1 MRSNRFFLVAALFL
15 VVASNAS
22 ATTFTY
28 KVNGTINSPIFAQHI
43 RGFEYNTGSK
53 FTMDITAGNL
63 IATYNDNGTADVADD
78 IFNIAGVTGGCVG
91 SCTKAISKSTKNAY
105 GVYTG
110 SGQFL
115 WNFTVKNP
123 IKPNTTGPT
132 KFQFPMQTAGT
143 LTLLNSNLGALATST
158 LVAKADKAFALSVF
172 PKPDGSGTLIGEGW
186 IAAMQGFLGGN
197 TRFEFGPNNS
207 VLNWDFSLIPT
218 GNNGGGGVVPE
229 PFTAGLLSVG
239 LLGGAAM
246 RKRNKSK

>member
-1 MRSNRFFLVAALFL
+1 MSSNRFFLIATLFL
-15 VVASNAS
+15 AVASNAS

-28 KVNGTINSPIFAQHI
+28 KVTGNISSPIFAQHI
-43 RGFEYNTGSK
+43 RGFEYNTGLK
-53 FTMDITAGNL
+53 FNMDITAGNL
-63 IATYNDNGTADVADD
+63 VATYNDNGTADVSDD
-78 IFNIAGVTGGCVG
+78 IFNISGVTSGCVG
-91 SCTKAISKSTKNAY
+91 NCNKAISKSTKTAY

-123 IKPNTTGPT
+123 IKPNTTGAT
-132 KFQFPMQTAGT
+132 NFQFPMQNAGT

-158 LVAKADKAFALSVF
+158 LVAKADKAFALSIF
-172 PKPDGSGTLIGEGW
+172 PKPDGSGNLIGEGW

-207 VLNWDFSLIPT
+207 ILNWNFALVPT
-218 GNNGGGGVVPE
+218 GNNGGNVVPE

-239 LLGGAAM
+239 LLGGAAL
-246 RKRNKSK
+246 RKRNRNK